1 MPLPL
6 ALAAPAV
13 LNLVGGTVARQ
24 ALMTG
29 ARSLITRGAGGAGR
43 VLEGEFIAGSRA
55 AGGLFRK
62 NAGDVLEG
70 QVIGGGLLQRLAKN
84 KLAQNLV
91 KGAGYALPFLGNL
104 GRGTA
109 KVAGK
114 IGTGIALGASMLGR
128 LGGAA
133 AGFLG
138 GDNGG
143 QITSSNGVEGASLT
157 STGGDATAFR
167 GALPTLRTPSMPG
180 LPGFRAKN
188 KTGDCCGQEC
198 CEVTNRLLSIAV
210 KYLAGIDATLKNQLD
225 VQRAS
230 FTQEN
235 QAAREG
241 SLEKETL
248 SGADGGGK
256 IMAMVKNTGEGMLS
270 FLTKTL
276 LMTLALSLPAL
287 VKKVTGVFEGIFE
300 IVDDTIDKIKGF
312 LGEEDS
318 AVTPTETFTPKR
330 LGHGRR
336 GRKYTPSAAANADFS
351 GTNFENVKSGII
363 AGEGT
368 ALRGDPY
375 NTVYAYGQ
383 YGSPD
388 KPLTE
393 MTLGQVSDFQKNTL
407 IPNTRGKI
415 KGVDSSKGTG
425 AIGAYQFN
433 YGTLMEQA
441 QKLYGDNWKNI
452 KFTPEIQDE
461 LAKSLYESVRSNNKQ
476 LSGTWAYFRNLDPAG
491 GAALRAQSGDFTP
504 AAMPIAAAAISN
516 AAGAG
521 SSAGSTTP
529 PAVVVASNSP
539 APSSTSVVANGPG
552 EPSSPYF
559 DSTIMWTNYFTTGRA

>member
-29 ARSLITRGAGGAGR
+29 ARSLITRGAGSALARSGVGR

-84 KLAQNLV
+84 KLAQNFA
-91 KGAGYALPFLGNL
+91 KGAGYALPFLGSL

-114 IGTGIALGASMLGR
+114 IGTGIALGASMFGR
-128 LGGAA
+128 MGSALLGGGGG
-133 AGFLG
+133 AG
-138 GDNGG
+138 DGG
-143 QITSSNGVEGASLT
+143 QIISPSGGEGTSLAEI
-157 STGGDATAFR
+157 GGDATAFR

-235 QAAREG
+235 QAARES

-248 SGADGGGK
+248 SGTGGGK
-256 IMAMVKNTGEGMLS
+256 IMAMVESTGKGMLS

-287 VKKVTGVFEGIFE
+287 VKKVSGVFEGIFE

-312 LGEEDS
+312 FGEEES
-318 AVTPTETFTPKR
+318 AVTPTSSALGNGPQTRKGRGYKSTFDGTARSAIDRVLGREGGYVNDPADKGGETKFGISKRAYPNLDIKNLTQMQAAEIYKRDYWDAINADQLPENIREMAFDAAVNQGVSWTKEALKKSNNDPQKFLALREEKYKQIVAGDPSQAKFLKGWMNR
-330 LGHGRR
+330 LGEFSSPGNTMASTMVAA
-336 GRKYTPSAAANADFS
+336 TPTAAS
-351 GTNFENVKSGII
+351 T
-363 AGEGT
+363 
-368 ALRGDPY
+368 
-375 NTVYAYGQ
+375 
-383 YGSPD
+383 
-388 KPLTE
+388 
-393 MTLGQVSDFQKNTL
+393 
-407 IPNTRGKI
+407 
-415 KGVDSSKGTG
+415 
-425 AIGAYQFN
+425 
-433 YGTLMEQA
+433 
-441 QKLYGDNWKNI
+441 
-452 KFTPEIQDE
+452 
-461 LAKSLYESVRSNNKQ
+461 
-476 LSGTWAYFRNLDPAG
+476 
-491 GAALRAQSGDFTP
+491 
-504 AAMPIAAAAISN
+504 ISN
-516 AAGAG
+516 AA
-521 SSAGSTTP
+521 SAVSTSGSTTP

-539 APSSTSVVANGPG
+539 APSSTSVNANGPG